1 MITTTLNRI
10 HEHWP
15 NVNGWT
21 TLLDGLGKTSA
32 DDEPLPFATILEI
45 NGLDDAHARCRAE
58 PQYDREWRLLMV
70 AYARRVQHLNTN
82 PIVKNAIDVAERY
95 ANGEATDG
103 ELKTARDAIW
113 SATYDVASNAY
124 GLPANAEKVTSWI
137 AAWASKAAAE
147 ALAEVSARA
156 VSAAAANALQ
166 AVRLEAE
173 NNIEIAARTKKARMD
188 AGWAATVAEH
198 KWQKQEFLRVVTET
212 EARAP

>member
-15 NVNGWT
+15 CVNAWT

-32 DDEPLPFATILEI
+32 DDEPLSFATIIKI
-45 NGLDDAHARCRAE
+45 NGLYDAQARCRAE

-113 SATYDVASNAY
+113 SATYSVVLHSFH
-124 GLPANAEKVTSWI
+124 PPTSVEKDTSWI
-137 AAWASKAAAE
+137 AAWAARSAAE
-147 ALAEVSARA
+147 TLAEVSARA
-156 VSAAAANALQ
+156 VSATAANALE
-166 AVRLEAE
+166 AVRLEAQ
-173 NNIEIAARTKKARMD
+173 NNIEITARTKKARND
-188 AGWAATVAEH
+188 VGWAATVAEH